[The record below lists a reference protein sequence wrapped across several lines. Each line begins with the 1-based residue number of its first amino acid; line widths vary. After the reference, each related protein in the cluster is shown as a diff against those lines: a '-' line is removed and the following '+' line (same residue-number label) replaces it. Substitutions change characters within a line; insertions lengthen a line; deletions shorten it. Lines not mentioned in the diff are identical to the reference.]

1 MQIQKQLPRLGES
14 AGAHGAAVDPVACDP
29 GSTALLTLARRV
41 AASDCTVLISGESG
55 TGKEVIA
62 RFMHRHSARRAGPFV
77 AVNCAAIPEH
87 MLEAMLFGWERGA
100 FTGAHAAHPGK
111 FEQAQG
117 GTLLLDEVSEMPV
130 ALQAKLLRVLQEHEV
145 ERLGARLPIALDMR
159 LLATTNRRLREEVS
173 AGRFR
178 EDLYY
183 RLNVFPLALAPL
195 RLRVAD
201 ILPLAM
207 RQLASHCVAGARIPA
222 LEASAG
228 ERLLAHDWPGN
239 VRELDNV
246 MQRALVLADG
256 PLIGPEHISF
266 EQIGS
271 APPPRSPPPRLPEA
285 QREAAT
291 AATAAGGKLAGTRA
305 AAEFELIL
313 HTLRHGGISRER
325 MAERLGISPR
335 TLRYKLARMRAAG
348 IDPKLGSA
356 A

>member
-1 MQIQKQLPRLGES
+1 
-14 AGAHGAAVDPVACDP
+14 
-29 GSTALLTLARRV
+29 
-41 AASDCTVLISGESG
+41 
-55 TGKEVIA
+55 
-62 RFMHRHSARRAGPFV
+62 
-77 AVNCAAIPEH
+77 
-87 MLEAMLFGWERGA
+87 
-100 FTGAHAAHPGK
+100 
-111 FEQAQG
+111 
-117 GTLLLDEVSEMPV
+117 
-130 ALQAKLLRVLQEHEV
+130 
-145 ERLGARLPIALDMR
+145 
-159 LLATTNRRLREEVS
+159 
-173 AGRFR
+173 
-178 EDLYY
+178 
-183 RLNVFPLALAPL
+183 
-195 RLRVAD
+195 
-201 ILPLAM
+201 
-207 RQLASHCVAGARIPA
+207 
-222 LEASAG
+222 
-228 ERLLAHDWPGN
+228 